1 MTHSNYSVIYLI
13 YKKYIFYELW
23 YLTSNETT
31 WLLEYDNVENN
42 NVDFDNVEHDYKQI
56 LEGLAIINFVRILLI
71 TVFCVSRSKKVINS
85 VFLDFFPS
93 LMAYLFFTLE
103 F

>member
-1 MTHSNYSVIYLI
+1 MTTGHLI

-42 NVDFDNVEHDYKQI
+42 TVM
-56 LEGLAIINFVRILLI
+56 LTLTMLI
-71 TVFCVSRSKKVINS
+71 MIRNKFWKVW
-85 VFLDFFPS
+85 
-93 LMAYLFFTLE
+93 
-103 F
+103 

>member
-42 NVDFDNVEHDYKQI
+42 NVDFDNVEYDYKQI
-56 LEGLAIINFVRILLI
+56 LEGLAKINFVRILLI
-71 TVFCVSRSKKVINS
+71 TDFFQIFNIPIPGS
-85 VFLDFFPS
+85 VFSKTELNFCQTIF
-93 LMAYLFFTLE
+93 
-103 F
+103 